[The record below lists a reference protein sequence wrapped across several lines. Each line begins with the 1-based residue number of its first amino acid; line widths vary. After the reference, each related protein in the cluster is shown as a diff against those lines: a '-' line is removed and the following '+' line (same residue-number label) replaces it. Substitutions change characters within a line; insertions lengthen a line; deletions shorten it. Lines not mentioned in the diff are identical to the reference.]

1 MDPWEYGGNASTEAL
16 LANLPRPSLQF
27 ASRDWSTVLSL
38 RLRNPCP
45 RHSFFPIFLLI
56 TIHLE
61 LCPSSTPSPN
71 LQPLQQPPQPHSQC
85 LVNDPSAALL
95 RALPLLLRLLSPSRL
110 ALPPPTLLLP
120 LLLPPAPI
128 LLLRLLV
135 LRALDCSVKWPAL
148 LRKHP
153 SPDYL
158 QQLVFGT
165 QCSAGHKTLKAH
177 TKLILRTRMANFFSA
192 VSLSVPQ

>member
-1 MDPWEYGGNASTEAL
+1 MEVPTKKFPQRLSTEPWKVLDSSGPLGIWEFGGNASTEAL

-38 RLRNPCP
+38 RLRNPYP

-56 TIHLE
+56 IIHLE
-61 LCPSSTPSPN
+61 LCTSSALSPN
-71 LQPLQQPPQPHSQC
+71 LQLQQQPPQPQSQC
-85 LVNDPSAALL
+85 LVNDLSAALL

-128 LLLRLLV
+128 LLLRLPV
-135 LRALDCSVKWPAL
+135 LRAPDCSARWPVL

-153 SPDYL
+153 FSDYL
-158 QQLVFGT
+158 QQ
-165 QCSAGHKTLKAH
+165 S
-177 TKLILRTRMANFFSA
+177 
-192 VSLSVPQ
+192 VS